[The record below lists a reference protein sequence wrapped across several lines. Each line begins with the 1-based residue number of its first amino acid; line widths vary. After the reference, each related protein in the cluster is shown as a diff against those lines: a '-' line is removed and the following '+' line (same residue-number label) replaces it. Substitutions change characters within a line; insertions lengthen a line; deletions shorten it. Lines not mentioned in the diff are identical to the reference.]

1 MICDCL
7 LTDLPHWS
15 PIYFFNNDKRKK
27 ACVVIYLLYKLGC
40 CMCNNFFLCQQL
52 WESGFSLS
60 YSKASGVLNGDKINR
75 TIYYI
80 LSNVPAPMHDAS
92 TSKRERN
99 AIEKVLYFPDRCYQ
113 GHSTLWVKQKRFF
126 YYHSCWEMFHSN
138 NTPYDVNII
147 ADKYFISRIHIVSFE
162 SLVRSVSFQEYALWA
177 LMWLRNVSLQNI
189 HCDVRFINFWKQ
201 YLMDKRTP
209 KKINVEG

>member
-1 MICDCL
+1 MNNGIRKEFLESDIKLGRVSHDRGFSHGYLDISDTNSPESRCLTKMICDCL
-7 LTDLPHWS
+7 STDLPHWS

-113 GHSTLWVKQKRFF
+113 GHSTLWVKQKQVFLLL
-126 YYHSCWEMFHSN
+126 S
-138 NTPYDVNII
+138 
-147 ADKYFISRIHIVSFE
+147 
-162 SLVRSVSFQEYALWA
+162 
-177 LMWLRNVSLQNI
+177 
-189 HCDVRFINFWKQ
+189 
-201 YLMDKRTP
+201 
-209 KKINVEG
+209 